1 MKNAPIED
9 PARLMPR
16 TIGVLQLG
24 KLGDTILT
32 TPLFDALKKLHPD
45 TRLTVIGAAESA
57 IIARANGSVDA
68 VIESPRGF
76 RQIPTLA
83 ARLRAARFDLYID
96 IKDHKSTTS
105 KLIAELVHAEH
116 VMAHRMN
123 APHDAP
129 PIELPSADP
138 PGHYVDLA
146 LAPMRALAPGRAF
159 RRRPSIEIPMEAFGA
174 VDGQMNPGE
183 NGIVVVNISA
193 GHPSRYWPP
202 AKWRHLIR
210 DLATICNVAILSTP
224 ADRALADEI
233 CTTRREMRPIRTES
247 ILEAA
252 AAIERSIAVITP
264 DTSIVHLASALDKP
278 CVGLYPPSPDNA
290 RVFAPLSRRHAVVL
304 PPPDGTFQEITIEA
318 VMAAFNEVMEEG
330 RGWRIEGGG

>member
-1 MKNAPIED
+1 MKIAPIED
-9 PARLMPR
+9 AARLAPR

-32 TPLFDALKKLHPD
+32 TPLFDALKSIYPAA
-45 TRLTVIGAAESA
+45 RLTMIGAAESA

-105 KLIAELVHAEH
+105 KLIAELVHAGH
-116 VMAHRMN
+116 VIAQRMN
-123 APHDAP
+123 GPHDASL
-129 PIELPSADP
+129 IDLPAPEP

-146 LAPMRALAPGRAF
+146 LAPMRALAPGR
-159 RRRPSIEIPMEAFGA
+159 RLSRRPSIEIPLEAFQA
-174 VDGQMNPGE
+174 VDGQLNPGE
-183 NGIVVVNISA
+183 NGIVAVNISA

-202 AKWRHLIR
+202 ERWRHLVR
-210 DLATICNVAILSTP
+210 DLATIYSVAILSTP
-224 ADRALADEI
+224 ADRPLADEI

-290 RVFAPLSRRHAVVL
+290 RVFAPLSRRHAIVM
-304 PPPDGTFQEITIEA
+304 PPEGGTFQDIAIEA
-318 VMAAFNEVMEEG
+318 VMEAFNG
-330 RGWRIEGGG
+330 LGL